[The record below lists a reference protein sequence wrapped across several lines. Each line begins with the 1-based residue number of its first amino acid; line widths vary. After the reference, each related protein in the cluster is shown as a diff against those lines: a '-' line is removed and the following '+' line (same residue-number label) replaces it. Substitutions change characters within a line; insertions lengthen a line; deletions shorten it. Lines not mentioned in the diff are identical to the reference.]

1 MHSGPVSVHLAHL
14 SCAVLL
20 HFQVSRG
27 QAAVLSFLLGP
38 CRSALYPGSL
48 CSVAWRLT
56 TSARCLALWLP
67 GGFCRWEAKAD
78 NQREGNEGGRL
89 FLSSLSAPSTK
100 GPSISCLLE
109 PQLLSLDSSNHTPF
123 LPFRPRGAKG
133 SPMPS
138 PEELHHPLL
147 DSLNTLGI
155 PPIPS

>member
-1 MHSGPVSVHLAHL
+1 MHSGSSFSPPCPSVLCCPASFSGFPRPGRCAEFPPWALQICSLPWFTLLCGLEADYISKMPCPLASRRILPV
-14 SCAVLL
+14 
-20 HFQVSRG
+20 
-27 QAAVLSFLLGP
+27 
-38 CRSALYPGSL
+38 GSK
-48 CSVAWRLT
+48 
-56 TSARCLALWLP
+56 
-67 GGFCRWEAKAD
+67 G

-138 PEELHHPLL
+138 PEEMHHPLL